1 MPDSSA
7 STTPTRRRVGAL
19 LATCAVAAG
28 LWAGPLAGPAAA
40 EGAASRV
47 VVEGVLAE
55 DGTLVV
61 TETISF
67 TGAPPAEVEQRLE
80 TREDLVGDRQYVQEV
95 SAVTG
100 ATGGTAATPAVSTE
114 DRFTTLTLPTGGAS
128 EVTLGYTVTGAVVNL
143 EGGETALRWPLL
155 QGLSASVE
163 EFQGTV
169 QIPGAFSYVKCTA
182 GPPNSTVPCD
192 VASAGV
198 EDSQVP
204 TFRDGPRGQGEV
216 VVVDIGFPAGAVT
229 ANEVVE
235 RRWTV
240 GRAFSADPLPLG
252 LALGL
257 LVLGGIALLV
267 MHRRR
272 GADQTTATGELGRVA
287 EFAPVAAGQSE
298 FRVVDEIRPGHVG
311 TVADER
317 VDPIDITATLLD
329 LAVRGHLLI
338 TELPRETE
346 FARTDWDL
354 TRLAGGDDL
363 KPFERALLDGVAPE
377 GGNVL
382 VSQMA
387 DRVHASVGQ
396 VQDHLYDEVVAN
408 GWFERRPDATRN
420 RWTQLALSGL
430 VAAVVVTV
438 LLAAFTTFGL
448 IGLALIVLALG
459 LVFVAQEMPS
469 RTAKGSALLAGLGVL
484 RSDLL
489 SQPTGQ
495 MPPGRE
501 LEEISQVL
509 PYTVVLGGSDRWL
522 DALVAADTDA
532 EADATDLSWYHGPT
546 GWHLRDLPDSLRN
559 FVTTLTGSL
568 FSR

>member
-1 MPDSSA
+1 MPASSA

-28 LWAGPLAGPAAA
+28 LWAGPQAGPAAA
-40 EGAASRV
+40 EGTASRV
-47 VVEGVLAE
+47 VVEADLAR

-61 TETISF
+61 TETITFS
-67 TGAPPAEVEQRLE
+67 GAAPAEVEQRLE
-80 TREDLVGDRQYVQEV
+80 TRENLVGDRQYVQEV
-95 SAVTG
+95 TAVTG
-100 ATGGTAATPAVSTE
+100 SAGGSAATPSVSTE
-114 DRFTTLTLPTGGAS
+114 DRFTTITLPTGGAS
-128 EVTLGYTVTGAVVNL
+128 EVTLGYTVTGAVVNI
-143 EGGETALRWPLL
+143 EGDETALRWPLL
-155 QGLSASVE
+155 QGLSADVE
-163 EFQGTV
+163 QFEATV
-169 QIPGAFSYVKCTA
+169 AIPGAFSYVKCTA
-182 GPPNSTVPCD
+182 GAPNSTAPCD

-198 EDSQVP
+198 EDAQFP
-204 TFRDGPRGQGEV
+204 TFRDGPRGVGEV

-229 ANEVVE
+229 ANEVVDY
-235 RRWTV
+235 RWTV

-257 LVLGGIALLV
+257 LVLGGLGLLA

-272 GADQTTATGELGRVA
+272 GVDQSTTTGELGRVA

-354 TRLAGGDDL
+354 TRLAGGDEL
-363 KPFERALLDGVAPE
+363 KPFERTLLDGVAPA

-382 VSQMA
+382 VSQMSE
-387 DRVHASVGQ
+387 RVHASVGA
-396 VQDHLYDEVVAN
+396 VQDELYDEVVAN

-430 VAAVVVTV
+430 IAAVVVTV

-459 LVFVAQEMPS
+459 LMFVAQEMPS
-469 RTAKGSALLAGLGVL
+469 RTAKGSALLGGLGAL

-489 SQPTGQ
+489 SQPTSQ

-532 EADATDLSWYHGPT
+532 DADATDLSWYHGPA

-568 FSR
+568 FRR